1 MYAPPVTETT
11 PNVISLSLE
20 CSLDD
25 LHADRDLILSIAG
38 LRTED
43 IQGLGERVPL
53 RAPLRVQ

>member
-1 MYAPPVTETT
+1 MVTVKN